1 MAAQVLT
8 FEDVRIAVATALKG
22 VGIASVAVGQA
33 TMDNAINKAMIR
45 AVSEAPIPEYA
56 ASLYTVA
63 PLAVTAGV
71 ASHPA
76 DVLIPLAVEVSG
88 GKTVRKPL
96 METLRVE
103 LANLPG
109 TNEYCYSF
117 AGMKTVIRP
126 QVAQANLH
134 YLAVPP
140 ALSGPTDPFPLSPA
154 LFNVVVLAASLT
166 ASEKMANVDPQQVAR
181 IASQY
186 DAAIGYLNGNT
197 NKELLA
203 AWLTQS
209 ARSGLAGT
217 GGGVQQGG

>member
-8 FEDVRIAVATALKG
+8 FEDVRIAVVTALKG
-22 VGIASVAVGQA
+22 VGIANVAVGQA

-45 AVSEAPIPEYA
+45 VVSEAPIPEYA

-63 PLAVTAGV
+63 PLTVTAGV
-71 ASHPA
+71 ASHPT
-76 DVLIPLAVEVSG
+76 DVLVPLAVEVSG
-88 GKTVRKPL
+88 GKTIRKPL

-103 LANLPG
+103 LTNLPG

-181 IASQY
+181 IVGQY

-209 ARSGLAGT
+209 ARSSIAGA
-217 GGGVQQGG
+217 GGGVQQGD